1 MKKEDRVRTPFVKN
15 SEKHNI
21 QTGKINDHDSDDI
34 KIYALAAAV
43 GAVAIWLF
51 FHNLGLAELGKAE
64 GRIAEVV
71 REMLIKKD
79 YLHPTCLWVP
89 YVTKPLIP
97 YWLIIGVERLTGE
110 LNELT
115 LRIPSAVG
123 GLVAVTATWLLGT
136 MIYDKKAGLLGAVVL
151 VTSFGILQ
159 WGRCAAPDMLN
170 VAFIMVSVS
179 WYWYWRNRPTWWAV
193 FIFGVLTALSG
204 HMKGMVGVVIPLM
217 VAGIDIFMAKRIRR
231 ILMPD
236 VFIPLIAGLLLYF
249 VPFLL
254 SSSAGGTAKGYH
266 WLAMA
271 VHESITRAVKPFDH
285 KGSPFMYFEFVPIWM
300 LPWTPLFIGMLY
312 LLVRHLPGQSQE
324 TKWLLASCV
333 AIFAMF
339 TFAGSRRS
347 YYILPILP
355 FCAVI
360 SGAAVEQSWR
370 GSRGVTLVLKGQ
382 VWLFLLLSLGLLG
395 FGIFGLFIYERIFP
409 LSFLLGLLV
418 HGGAMLLVSA
428 FVYWGMFKKFQI
440 TPELRTLSV
449 AFVAVAFMVSLLAF
463 EKTYFDKRG
472 TEQRFAKE
480 VLALLTNKQHLVPL
494 YYRLGTRQRARL
506 SFYLKR
512 PTPIKNFLKAADV
525 YSAFIPGKQFLILV
539 ARENAPELMKFSKK
553 FPELFLEPLFQEGS
567 FPWEGWPNRQ
577 ENEKEGKLLCLTLGS
592 RHSREAIP

>member
-179 WYWYWRNRPTWWAV
+179 WYWYWRNRPTWWSV

-217 VAGIDIFMAKRIRR
+217 VAGIDILMAKRIRR

-324 TKWLLASCV
+324 TKWLLVSSA

-360 SGAAVEQSWR
+360 SGAALNRAWNN
-370 GSRGVTLVLKGQ
+370 SRAITTVLRGQ
-382 VWLFLLLSLGLLG
+382 VWLFLLLTLAVVG
-395 FGIFGLFIYERIFP
+395 FAIFGLLMSRRI
-409 LSFLLGLLV
+409 LSVSFLSGLLV
-418 HGGAMLLVSA
+418 HGGVI
-428 FVYWGMFKKFQI
+428 F
-440 TPELRTLSV
+440 
-449 AFVAVAFMVSLLAF
+449 LLAGAVYMGLLTKANFTTAQKTLGVVLVGVVLMAGLLGF
-463 EKTYFDKRG
+463 EKAYFDKMG
-472 TEQRFAKE
+472 TERRFAKE
-480 VLALLTNKQHLVPL
+480 VLALLHHAQNATPV

-506 SFYLKR
+506 SFYLNQPR
-512 PTPIKNFLKAADV
+512 PIKNFLQSKEV
-525 YSAFIPGKQFLILV
+525 YDALVPGREFFIVV
-539 ARENAPELMKFSKK
+539 AREDAPHLMKGLKAIHGL
-553 FPELFLEPLFQEGS
+553 ELQTLVQEMS

-577 ENEKEGKLLCLTLGS
+577 EKEKEGKLLCLRLKKQ
-592 RHSREAIP
+592 AP